1 MPKKCCLGPQNCSR
15 SSGPEKM
22 TKIVNYAI
30 IKETEK
36 LKETMARAQV
46 EKAGGHQY
54 PPRSP
59 QLQFFKLT
67 QSS

>member
-1 MPKKCCLGPQNCSR
+1 MKSLNLSCPKNIVWGLKIA
-15 SSGPEKM
+15 PEVQDRKKM

-46 EKAGGHQY
+46 E
-54 PPRSP
+54 
-59 QLQFFKLT
+59 
-67 QSS
+67 

>member
-1 MPKKCCLGPQNCSR
+1 MPKKCRLEPENGSGSLGP
-15 SSGPEKM
+15 KKL

-46 EKAGGHQY
+46 E
-54 PPRSP
+54 
-59 QLQFFKLT
+59 
-67 QSS
+67 